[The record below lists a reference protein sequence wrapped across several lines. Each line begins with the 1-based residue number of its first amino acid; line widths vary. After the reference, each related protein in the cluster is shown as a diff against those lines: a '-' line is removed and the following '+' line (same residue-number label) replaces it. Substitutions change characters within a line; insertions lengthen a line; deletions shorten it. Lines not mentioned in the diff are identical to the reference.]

1 MAELLTFDGWAA
13 QGRKIKGGAKA
24 EFFRRSPDGTR
35 YRAAFTLDQTEE
47 IESIDDVWTDL
58 VPASE
63 KPSNTRDKRPK
74 LKASYEDGRMSVWC
88 GPNKKAI
95 AAFRRDGFKFERYEH
110 RWVKDVAEAWYGQW
124 LEAAH
129 RAYNVQEDA

>member
-1 MAELLTFDGWAA
+1 MADLLTFDGWAA

-35 YRAAFTLDQTEE
+35 YRAAFTIDQTDE
-47 IESIDDVWTDL
+47 IEAIDDNWPDL
-58 VPASE
+58 IPASE

-74 LKASYEDGRMSVWC
+74 LKAKYEDGTLSVWC

-95 AAFRRDGFKFERYEH
+95 EAFRRDGFKFDRYEH
-110 RWVKDVAEAWYGQW
+110 RWDKVVSESWSAQW

-129 RAYNVQEDA
+129 RAYNVQVGS